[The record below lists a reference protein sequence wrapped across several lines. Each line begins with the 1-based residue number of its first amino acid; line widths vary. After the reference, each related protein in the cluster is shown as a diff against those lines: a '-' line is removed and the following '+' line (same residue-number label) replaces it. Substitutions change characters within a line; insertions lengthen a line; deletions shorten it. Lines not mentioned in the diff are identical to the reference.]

1 MADNDSKAPQKT
13 ADDKQATVKPEVK
26 VAPVVSTKAE
36 TLVKHLYVGPN
47 VYKYGLFTN
56 QVYSGNIAR
65 IEEMKSDY
73 PLISQLFAPLDKI
86 SEYQAAV
93 NTKGTP
99 RYLAVQQLKE
109 GK

>member
-1 MADNDSKAPQKT
+1 MADNDSKTPQKA
-13 ADDKQATVKPEVK
+13 ADTKQPTVKSEVK
-26 VAPVVSTKAE
+26 VAPATNTKAE
-36 TLVKHLYVGPN
+36 TPTKHLYVGPN

-56 QVYSGNIAR
+56 QIYSGNIAR

-73 PLISQLFAPLDKI
+73 PLISQLLAPLDKI

-99 RYLAVQQLKE
+99 QYLAVQQLRE